1 MKRMLINATHAEEV
15 RVALITGHR
24 LYDFDLENR
33 TREQK
38 KANIYKGHVTRVEP
52 SLEAVFVEYGAG
64 RQGFLS
70 MREIANSYY
79 KADPRQTSNIREL
92 ITEGTELLVQVEKEE
107 RGNKGAALSTFISLA
122 GRYLVLMPN
131 NPKGGGIS
139 RQISGAVRDE
149 LKEML
154 ASLNVPR
161 GMSVI
166 VRTAGIG
173 RTQEELQL
181 DLQHL
186 LDLWSQ
192 IQTTSNSGPS
202 PMLVH
207 QEAGVVTR
215 AIRDYLRDDVTE
227 ILIDNEQAFNEAYNF
242 VKAVMPN
249 QLDKLQTYTLNEPLF
264 AHFGIESQIQTAYER
279 EVKLPAGG
287 SIVIDQTEALVSID
301 INSAKSTRGHDVEET
316 ALSTNLEAAEEIAR
330 QLRLRD
336 IGGLVVIDF
345 IDMTKER
352 NQRMV
357 EAKLREATQSDRARI
372 QFGQLSRFG
381 LMEMSR
387 QRLRPSL
394 EEATGYVCP
403 RCHGTGMVRD
413 LRSLSL
419 SIMRKVEE
427 IALKERHGEVQVE
440 VPVEIAAF
448 LLNEKRHTLVY
459 LEQSSSVRVTVLPHP
474 HLETP
479 HYQISYNP
487 EGFAPSSYE
496 RIETTRLSEK
506 QLGYASSE
514 WHLEEETP
522 AAAIRPAAAPAD
534 KNKAKPATVAATK
547 AAPAEVVARPAVAT
561 PSSSPC
567 AWLENLFVQKQA
579 STTDQARTANN
590 AAAAIEQM
598 INNGAVSR
606 GQFGQIN
613 PQAASAEQNNAY
625 LSPAHAKAEPRDYAE
640 KTAEKSADKDDRNQR
655 NNKKRSKYKDPRDN
669 AQDQTAQN
677 DDNRLERQDNR
688 QDNRNERQDNRNERQ
703 DNRQDNRNERLDSRQ
718 DNRNERLDS
727 RNERQDSRQDNRNER
742 LDNRQDNRNERQD
755 NRQDNRNERQ
765 DNRQDNRNERQ
776 DNRQDNRNERQ
787 DNRPEQQKRQPR
799 RPQGNDQ
806 SFEST
811 VEGSV
816 PRRERNN
823 QPRPQRPTRQRD
835 QSVLNDQA
843 SAAVEVATII
853 EPSTAL
859 TVELVD
865 APRQNTTTSAMLI
878 NIDQQQS
885 EIVALDPVVAPQ
897 SQPARKA
904 ATQKSAATTVEPTQ
918 TAVEANVVADAD
930 VVEVQAHVAEQ
941 QPVRRASNDPRSRSR
956 QRQAQKTAAK
966 ANPATVK
973 INPSQVPT
981 LAQHTVGSLIRH
993 VYGEDCS
1000 VLIEQFGL
1008 IPTFNRA
1015 LIKFTDE
1022 YAATAAAP
1030 VQSQVVVDDAQ
1041 PVTRDVAVAKA
1052 KPEAEP
1058 AAVLDL
1064 TPPQPSA
1071 DTRVANDPR
1080 ERRRLAKMA
1089 AEQAFEQAKLAHTQA
1104 DNAKVEATTAQNAEV
1119 AEPEATVVDTAVV
1132 ADSTSSE
1139 AELVA
1144 VADSTTVQAVVEA
1157 PVAAPVVVESVE
1169 AAPAVAPVEAEVPV
1183 EAEATVA
1190 PVASAP
1196 APVESEIAP
1205 TKAVEAKAPSTAAEK
1220 AKITK
1225 AAAAKAKA
1233 QEQQADLALSTPE
1246 GDESKDAEADKP
1258 VRPRRPRGRPP
1269 KKATTPTAE

>member
-1 MKRMLINATHAEEV
+1 MILQHYVKANCRCESLLGVTPMKRMLINATHAEEV

-70 MREIANSYY
+70 MREIANTYY

-107 RGNKGAALSTFISLA
+107 RGNKGAALSTYISLA

-139 RQISGAVRDE
+139 RQISGSVREE
-149 LKEML
+149 LKNML
-154 ASLNVPR
+154 ASLNTPR

-173 RTQEELQL
+173 RSQEELQL

-186 LDLWSQ
+186 LDLWAQ
-192 IQTTSNSGPS
+192 IQSTANSGPS

-215 AIRDYLRDDVTE
+215 AIRDYLRDDVSE
-227 ILIDNEQAFNEAYNF
+227 ILIDNEQAFGEAYNF

-249 QLDKLQTYTLNEPLF
+249 QLDKLKTYTLNEPLF

-279 EVKLPAGG
+279 EVKLPSGG

-427 IALKERHGEVQVE
+427 IALRERHGEVQVE

-448 LLNEKRHTLVY
+448 LLNEKRHSLVY
-459 LEQSSSVRVTVLPHP
+459 LEQTSNVRVTVLPHP

-479 HYQISYNP
+479 HYEISYNP
-487 EGFAPSSYE
+487 EGFAPTSYE
-496 RIETTRLSEK
+496 RTEATRSSEK
-506 QLGYASSE
+506 ELGYESSE
-514 WHLEEETP
+514 WHLEDDHAQHVP
-522 AAAIRPAAAPAD
+522 APAQNTQN
-534 KNKAKPATVAATK
+534 NKHANKKQSAPQQRGQQQRVQQQPQAAQ
-547 AAPAEVVARPAVAT
+547 VQT

-579 STTDQARTANN
+579 ATVDQSRTANN

-598 INNGAVSR
+598 INGGAVSR
-606 GQFGQIN
+606 GQFGQVN
-613 PQAASAEQNNAY
+613 SAQVAPSIVETPVTETSNNAY
-625 LSPAHAKAEPRDYAE
+625 LSPTRAQDNQHHY
-640 KTAEKSADKDDRNQR
+640 TEKSYEKSVEREDKSPR
-655 NNKKRSKYKDPRDN
+655 NNKKRSNNNKHKEVRE
-669 AQDQTAQN
+669 QSTEQN
-677 DDNRLERQDNR
+677 QVIEEVVQMTRQ
-688 QDNRNERQDNRNERQ
+688 
-703 DNRQDNRNERLDSRQ
+703 
-718 DNRNERLDS
+718 
-727 RNERQDSRQDNRNER
+727 
-742 LDNRQDNRNERQD
+742 
-755 NRQDNRNERQ
+755 
-765 DNRQDNRNERQ
+765 
-776 DNRQDNRNERQ
+776 
-787 DNRPEQQKRQPR
+787 EQRHEQREQKRQNNKQ
-799 RPQGNDQ
+799 RPERQHQEREQQFDA
-806 SFEST
+806 T
-811 VEGSV
+811 PVEQQSV
-816 PRRERNN
+816 PRRDRNSQQRPNRPNRHRDPNVFNEGQQNPVNTHAVAEKAPTKHNN
-823 QPRPQRPTRQRD
+823 QVKVD
-835 QSVLNDQA
+835 
-843 SAAVEVATII
+843 
-853 EPSTAL
+853 
-859 TVELVD
+859 LVD
-865 APRQNTTTSAMLI
+865 APRHDNMTTALVV
-878 NIDQQQS
+878 NVDNAQS
-885 EIVALDPVVAPQ
+885 EIVALNTQQAAPASQAQTQAVIETVAETITEVKVEAEAQ
-897 SQPARKA
+897 
-904 ATQKSAATTVEPTQ
+904 TVEVIEKPRS
-918 TAVEANVVADAD
+918 
-930 VVEVQAHVAEQ
+930 AE
-941 QPVRRASNDPRSRSR
+941 RRASNDPRQRRR
-956 QRQAQKTAAK
+956 QQREAAK
-966 ANPATVK
+966 SKPVAPKLA
-973 INPSQVPT
+973 PSQVPT
-981 LAQHTVGSLIRH
+981 LAQYTIGNLIRH
-993 VYGEDCS
+993 VYGDDCA

-1015 LIKFTDE
+1015 LLKFTEE
-1022 YAATAAAP
+1022 YSATINVETTEIEAEKK
-1030 VQSQVVVDDAQ
+1030 
-1041 PVTRDVAVAKA
+1041 PVTRDAVVVAKA
-1052 KPEAEP
+1052 EPEAEP
-1058 AAVLDL
+1058 APLLDL
-1064 TPPQPSA
+1064 TPPKPVS
-1071 DTRVANDPR
+1071 DNRVANDPR
-1080 ERRRLAKMA
+1080 ERRRLAKLA
-1089 AEQAFEQAKLAHTQA
+1089 AEQAHEQAKQVHAEEVAQPQVEQTTPVSSNVPA
-1104 DNAKVEATTAQNAEV
+1104 TVDVTSPEAIEATEATTESTVSIEAETAEV
-1119 AEPEATVVDTAVV
+1119 QEPSSKEEKAETEATSTPVQTELAVDQEQ
-1132 ADSTSSE
+1132 DSTPAIE
-1139 AELVA
+1139 TKV
-1144 VADSTTVQAVVEA
+1144 DVVTDN
-1157 PVAAPVVVESVE
+1157 S
-1169 AAPAVAPVEAEVPV
+1169 
-1183 EAEATVA
+1183 
-1190 PVASAP
+1190 
-1196 APVESEIAP
+1196 
-1205 TKAVEAKAPSTAAEK
+1205 EK
-1220 AKITK
+1220 A
-1225 AAAAKAKA
+1225 
-1233 QEQQADLALSTPE
+1233 D
-1246 GDESKDAEADKP
+1246 ADKP
-1258 VRPRRPRGRPP
+1258 ARPRRPRGRPP
-1269 KKATTPTAE
+1269 KKAPVAE

>member
-1 MKRMLINATHAEEV
+1 MSANLLKTICWCESLLGVTPMKRMLINATHAEEV

-186 LDLWSQ
+186 LDLWTQ
-192 IQTTSNSGPS
+192 IQSTTNSGPS

-227 ILIDNEQAFNEAYNF
+227 ILIDNEQAYNEAYNF

-249 QLDKLQTYTLNEPLF
+249 QLDKLKTYTLNEPLF
-264 AHFGIESQIQTAYER
+264 AHFAIESQIQTAYER
-279 EVKLPAGG
+279 EVKLPSGG

-345 IDMTKER
+345 IDMSKER

-427 IALKERHGEVQVE
+427 IALRERRGEVQVE

-459 LEQSSSVRVTVLPHP
+459 LEQSSGVRVTVLPHP

-487 EGFAPSSYE
+487 DGFAPTSYE
-496 RIETTRLSEK
+496 RTEATRSSEK
-506 QLGYASSE
+506 ELGYASSE
-514 WHLEEETP
+514 WHLEEENSAQIAP
-522 AAAIRPAAAPAD
+522 ATAQAAAPA
-534 KNKAKPATVAATK
+534 NKK
-547 AAPAEVVARPAVAT
+547 PAVAAQQQHVSKAVAAPVAQAT
-561 PSSSPC
+561 NSSSPC

-579 STTDQARTANN
+579 STTDQNRNANN

-606 GQFGQIN
+606 GQFGQVN
-613 PQAASAEQNNAY
+613 PATGREQVQVSEQNNAY
-625 LSPAHAKAEPRDYAE
+625 ISANNAKTEPREFPERSVE
-640 KTAEKSADKDDRNQR
+640 KDERNPR
-655 NNKKRSKYKDPRDN
+655 NNNNKKRTKQKEPRD
-669 AQDQTAQN
+669 QN
-677 DDNRLERQDNR
+677 VDSNVDENLQSSRSEQRV
-688 QDNRNERQDNRNERQ
+688 
-703 DNRQDNRNERLDSRQ
+703 DSRQ
-718 DNRNERLDS
+718 DQ
-727 RNERQDSRQDNRNER
+727 RQDSRQDQ
-742 LDNRQDNRNERQD
+742 RQDSRQD
-755 NRQDNRNERQ
+755 QRQDSRQ
-765 DNRQDNRNERQ
+765 DQRQDARQ
-776 DNRQDNRNERQ
+776 DQRQEQRDQKRPQRRQ
-787 DNRPEQQKRQPR
+787 QNNEQQFDAPTE
-799 RPQGNDQ
+799 N
-806 SFEST
+806 
-811 VEGSV
+811 VV
-816 PRRERNN
+816 PRRDRNSP
-823 QPRPQRPTRQRD
+823 QRPQRPTRQRD
-835 QSVLNDQA
+835 QTVFNEQA
-843 SAAVEVATII
+843 PSNVATTPVVNDPQQPVVAMIDVPRH
-853 EPSTAL
+853 EALTTAL
-859 TVELVD
+859 V
-865 APRQNTTTSAMLI
+865 I
-878 NIDQQQS
+878 NVDQQQS
-885 EIVALDPVVAPQ
+885 EIVALNSVATPVQQPRVETATRPVAPAPVVEPRPTEVKKPVVVEKEVAQDPQ
-897 SQPARKA
+897 QPA
-904 ATQKSAATTVEPTQ
+904 V
-918 TAVEANVVADAD
+918 
-930 VVEVQAHVAEQ
+930 
-941 QPVRRASNDPRSRSR
+941 RASNDPRARRR
-956 QRQAQKTAAK
+956 QRDLPKAKTATVAK
-966 ANPATVK
+966 L
-973 INPSQVPT
+973 NPSQVPS
-981 LAQHTVGSLIRH
+981 LAKYTVGSLIRH

-1022 YAATAAAP
+1022 YAATIATATEVNSPAEAE
-1030 VQSQVVVDDAQ
+1030 QA
-1041 PVTRDVAVAKA
+1041 PVTRDAVVTKAQLEVA
-1052 KPEAEP
+1052 P

-1064 TPPQPSA
+1064 TPPSPSA
-1071 DTRVANDPR
+1071 ENRVANDPR

-1089 AEQAFEQAKLAHTQA
+1089 AEQAFEQAKQVQA
-1104 DNAKVEATTAQNAEV
+1104 SAIAQTAPVEVVTEAADVVTAAPETITAPETVAPAEI
-1119 AEPEATVVDTAVV
+1119 VV
-1132 ADSTSSE
+1132 ADT
-1139 AELVA
+1139 V
-1144 VADSTTVQAVVEA
+1144 DTT
-1157 PVAAPVVVESVE
+1157 AAPVVTPIETTVESS
-1169 AAPAVAPVEAEVPV
+1169 PAVVVAEETPVAVEVEAEVI
-1183 EAEATVA
+1183 A
-1190 PVASAP
+1190 PV
-1196 APVESEIAP
+1196 V
-1205 TKAVEAKAPSTAAEK
+1205 KAEK
-1220 AKITK
+1220 AATPAKTR
-1225 AAAAKAKA
+1225 AQTAKAKA
-1233 QEQQADLALSTPE
+1233 EPKQPDLALAPE
-1246 GDESKDAEADKP
+1246 VSQDESEALAADGDKLP
-1258 VRPRRPRGRPP
+1258 ARPRRPRGRPP
-1269 KKATTPTAE
+1269 KKVTPVAE

>member
-70 MREIANSYY
+70 MREIANTYY

-107 RGNKGAALSTFISLA
+107 RGNKGAALSTYISLA

-139 RQISGAVRDE
+139 RQISGSVREE

-154 ASLNVPR
+154 ATLNTPR

-173 RTQEELQL
+173 RSKEELQL

-186 LDLWSQ
+186 LDLWTQ
-192 IQTTSNSGPS
+192 IQSTASSGPS

-215 AIRDYLRDDVTE
+215 AIRDYLRDDVAE
-227 ILIDNEQAFNEAYNF
+227 ILIDNEQAYGEAYNF
-242 VKAVMPN
+242 VKAVMPS
-249 QLDKLQTYTLNEPLF
+249 QLDKLKTYTLNEPLF

-427 IALKERHGEVQVE
+427 IALRERQGEVQVE

-448 LLNEKRHTLVY
+448 LLNEKRHSLVY
-459 LEQSSSVRVTVLPHP
+459 LEQTSNVRVTVLPHP

-479 HYQISYNP
+479 HYEISFNP
-487 EGFAPSSYE
+487 EGFAPTSYE
-496 RIETTRLSEK
+496 RTEATRLSEK
-506 QLGYASSE
+506 ELGYESSE
-514 WHLEEETP
+514 WHLEEEHTHPVANSAQNNKQQKKQQPTQQQNVQQP
-522 AAAIRPAAAPAD
+522 APQAQ
-534 KNKAKPATVAATK
+534 VA
-547 AAPAEVVARPAVAT
+547 V

-579 STTDQARTANN
+579 ATVDQSRTANN

-598 INNGAVSR
+598 INGGAVSR
-606 GQFGQIN
+606 GQMGQVAT
-613 PQAASAEQNNAY
+613 PAPVRTEVAPAVVETNNAY
-625 LSPAHAKAEPRDYAE
+625 IANTSAPKPEARDYADRN
-640 KTAEKSADKDDRNQR
+640 AEKDDKSQR
-655 NNKKRSKYKDPRDN
+655 TNNSNNKKRNNNNNKHKEQREPV
-669 AQDQTAQN
+669 QEPIQHQVH
-677 DDNRLERQDNR
+677 EEVVQI
-688 QDNRNERQDNRNERQ
+688 
-703 DNRQDNRNERLDSRQ
+703 SRQ
-718 DNRNERLDS
+718 EQ
-727 RNERQDSRQDNRNER
+727 RQ
-742 LDNRQDNRNERQD
+742 
-755 NRQDNRNERQ
+755 
-765 DNRQDNRNERQ
+765 
-776 DNRQDNRNERQ
+776 
-787 DNRPEQQKRQPR
+787 EQREQKQRQPR
-799 RPQGNDQ
+799 PPRNEQRQEQREQP
-806 SFEST
+806 FEAQQ
-811 VEGSV
+811 VEQQAV
-816 PRRERNN
+816 PRRDRNS
-823 QPRPQRPTRQRD
+823 QRPQRPNRHRD
-835 QSVLNDQA
+835 QSVLNEPAQEQA
-843 SAAVEVATII
+843 
-853 EPSTAL
+853 
-859 TVELVD
+859 TVTPVQAQQQRQAENTQQIKVDVID
-865 APRQNTTTSAMLI
+865 APRHEAMTTALVV
-878 NIDQQQS
+878 NIDQAQS
-885 EIVALDPVVAPQ
+885 EIVALNKAVQPAPVQQKQAEPVVTPVAIQAPVEKAEKVQ
-897 SQPARKA
+897 VAPAVHAPLEK
-904 ATQKSAATTVEPTQ
+904 QVES
-918 TAVEANVVADAD
+918 
-930 VVEVQAHVAEQ
+930 Q
-941 QPVRRASNDPRSRSR
+941 QPVKRASNDPRQNRR
-956 QRQAQKTAAK
+956 QQREAAK
-966 ANPATVK
+966 AKVTAPKLT
-973 INPSQVPT
+973 PSQVPT
-981 LAQHTVGSLIRH
+981 LSQYTVGSLIRH

-1015 LIKFTDE
+1015 LLKFTE
-1022 YAATAAAP
+1022 EFAATLT
-1030 VQSQVVVDDAQ
+1030 VDAVAEEAEQ
-1041 PVTRDVAVAKA
+1041 KPVTRDVVVTQVKH
-1052 KPEAEP
+1052 EVEP
-1058 AAVLDL
+1058 APVLAL
-1064 TPPQPSA
+1064 TPPEPVS
-1071 DTRVANDPR
+1071 DNRVANDPR
-1080 ERRRLAKMA
+1080 ERRRLAKQA
-1089 AEQAFEQAKLAHTQA
+1089 AEQAFEQSKHAPIEATSTTEVKAEEA
-1104 DNAKVEATTAQNAEV
+1104 PVEATTTTLNVE
-1119 AEPEATVVDTAVV
+1119 EAKI
-1132 ADSTSSE
+1132 
-1139 AELVA
+1139 
-1144 VADSTTVQAVVEA
+1144 EA
-1157 PVAAPVVVESVE
+1157 PVAAEIEVHVVAEPVVESNVTE
-1169 AAPAVAPVEAEVPV
+1169 VAIV
-1183 EAEATVA
+1183 
-1190 PVASAP
+1190 
-1196 APVESEIAP
+1196 AP
-1205 TKAVEAKAPSTAAEK
+1205 TKEEVKA
-1220 AKITK
+1220 AKI
-1225 AAAAKAKA
+1225 AAKAEA
-1233 QEQQADLALSTPE
+1233 QQDLALETAAK
-1246 GDESKDAEADKP
+1246 DEANDLVDTDDKP
-1258 VRPRRPRGRPP
+1258 ARPRRPRGRPP
-1269 KKATTPTAE
+1269 KKATPAE

>member
-1 MKRMLINATHAEEV
+1 MDRCGSLLGVTPMKRMLINATHAEEV

-139 RQISGAVRDE
+139 RQISGSVREE

-173 RTQEELQL
+173 RSQEELQL

-186 LDLWSQ
+186 LDLWAQ
-192 IQTTSNSGPS
+192 IQSTANSGPS

-215 AIRDYLRDDVTE
+215 AIRDYLRDDVAE
-227 ILIDNEQAFNEAYNF
+227 ILIDNEQAYNEAYNF
-242 VKAVMPN
+242 VKAVMPR
-249 QLDKLQTYTLNEPLF
+249 QLDKLKTYTINEPLF

-279 EVKLPAGG
+279 EVKLPSGG

-345 IDMTKER
+345 IDMTKDR

-427 IALKERHGEVQVE
+427 IALRERHGEVQVE

-448 LLNEKRHTLVY
+448 LLNEKRHSLVY
-459 LEQSSSVRVTVLPHP
+459 LEQTSNVRVTVLPHP

-479 HYQISYNP
+479 HYEISYNP
-487 EGFAPSSYE
+487 EGFAPTSYE
-496 RIETTRLSEK
+496 RTEATRSSEK
-506 QLGYASSE
+506 ELGYESSE
-514 WHLEEETP
+514 WHLEEEQH
-522 AAAIRPAAAPAD
+522 AQQNAAPAQQERNS
-534 KNKAKPATVAATK
+534 NKKKPFNQAQNAQQPAQQAPAQAQATK
-547 AAPAEVVARPAVAT
+547 
-561 PSSSPC
+561 SSSPC

-579 STTDQARTANN
+579 QTIDQSRSANN

-598 INNGAVSR
+598 VNGGAVSR
-606 GQFGQIN
+606 GQFGQVN
-613 PQAASAEQNNAY
+613 QAPVAQPVAQQDTNAY
-625 LSPAHAKAEPRDYAE
+625 LSQAPAKPERDFAE
-640 KTAEKSADKDDRNQR
+640 KHAEKDERPQQR
-655 NNKKRSKYKDPRDN
+655 NNKQKRGNNNKHKEQREQPVVEQSN
-669 AQDQTAQN
+669 QVIEEVVQMT
-677 DDNRLERQDNR
+677 RQEQR
-688 QDNRNERQDNRNERQ
+688 Q
-703 DNRQDNRNERLDSRQ
+703 
-718 DNRNERLDS
+718 
-727 RNERQDSRQDNRNER
+727 
-742 LDNRQDNRNERQD
+742 
-755 NRQDNRNERQ
+755 
-765 DNRQDNRNERQ
+765 
-776 DNRQDNRNERQ
+776 
-787 DNRPEQQKRQPR
+787 EQREQKRQHKNR
-799 RPQGNDQ
+799 QQ
-806 SFEST
+806 QEQH
-811 VEGSV
+811 VEAKDEQAV
-816 PRRERNN
+816 PRRDRNN
-823 QPRPQRPTRQRD
+823 QQRPQRPNRQRD
-835 QSVLNDQA
+835 QSVLNEPQNQA
-843 SAAVEVATII
+843 APAAVRDEKHVQID
-853 EPSTAL
+853 
-859 TVELVD
+859 VVD
-865 APRQNTTTSAMLI
+865 APKHEVMTTALVI
-878 NIDQQQS
+878 NVDQAQS
-885 EIVALDPVVAPQ
+885 EIVALNPHVPAEVAKPVEAVAKTEVAEEKPVVATR
-897 SQPARKA
+897 SEK
-904 ATQKSAATTVEPTQ
+904 E
-918 TAVEANVVADAD
+918 N
-930 VVEVQAHVAEQ
+930 VAEPQ
-941 QPVRRASNDPRSRSR
+941 AKAEQNQPVKRATNDPRQRR
-956 QRQAQKTAAK
+956 REQRQAQKAK
-966 ANPATVK
+966 AEAPK
-973 INPSQVPT
+973 IASSQVPT
-981 LAQHTVGSLIRH
+981 LAAYTVGSLIRH

-1015 LIKFTDE
+1015 LQKFTEE
-1022 YAATAAAP
+1022 YAATIVTETSVEP
-1030 VQSQVVVDDAQ
+1030 TEKK
-1041 PVTRDVAVAKA
+1041 PVTRDVEVTKA
-1052 KPEAEP
+1052 EPEAEP
-1058 AAVLDL
+1058 AEVLPL
-1064 TPPQPSA
+1064 TPPKTESEK
-1071 DTRVANDPR
+1071 RVANDPR
-1080 ERRRLAKMA
+1080 ERRRLAKQA
-1089 AEQAFEQAKLAHTQA
+1089 AEQALEQVKQSHVEAEQKATETVSASETAPVAETVTTEAEVQAASAAEEAPATQA
-1104 DNAKVEATTAQNAEV
+1104 EPVEAATEQVQAEKAEAPKASRSKSEAKPVEAAQAETVASDEAQQVLELDADAKNAEV
-1119 AEPEATVVDTAVV
+1119 APKTTKKTESKVTEDTA
-1132 ADSTSSE
+1132 E
-1139 AELVA
+1139 K
-1144 VADSTTVQAVVEA
+1144 
-1157 PVAAPVVVESVE
+1157 
-1169 AAPAVAPVEAEVPV
+1169 PA
-1183 EAEATVA
+1183 
-1190 PVASAP
+1190 
-1196 APVESEIAP
+1196 
-1205 TKAVEAKAPSTAAEK
+1205 
-1220 AKITK
+1220 
-1225 AAAAKAKA
+1225 
-1233 QEQQADLALSTPE
+1233 
-1246 GDESKDAEADKP
+1246 
-1258 VRPRRPRGRPP
+1258 RPRRPRGRPP
-1269 KKATTPTAE
+1269 KKATPEA

>member
-139 RQISGAVRDE
+139 RQISGSVREE

-173 RTQEELQL
+173 RSQEELQL

-186 LDLWSQ
+186 LDLWAR
-192 IQTTSNSGPS
+192 IQTTSTSGPS

-215 AIRDYLRDDVTE
+215 AIRDYLRDDVAE
-227 ILIDNEQAFNEAYNF
+227 ILIDSEQAYNEAYNF

-249 QLDKLQTYTLNEPLF
+249 QLDKLKTYTLNEPLF
-264 AHFGIESQIQTAYER
+264 AHFAIESQIQTAYER

-301 INSAKSTRGHDVEET
+301 INSAKSTRGHDVEDT

-357 EAKLREATQSDRARI
+357 EAKLRESTQSDRARI

-427 IALKERHGEVQVE
+427 IALRERQGEVQVE

-459 LEQSSSVRVTVLPHP
+459 LEQTSNVRVTVLPHP

-479 HYQISYNP
+479 HYEITYNA
-487 EGFAPSSYE
+487 EGFAPTSYE
-496 RIETTRLSEK
+496 RTEATRSSEK
-506 QLGYASSE
+506 ELGYESSD
-514 WHLEEETP
+514 WHLQEEPTVQT
-522 AAAIRPAAAPAD
+522 AAAAPQQD
-534 KNKAKPATVAATK
+534 KNPKRKTAPTAQASQATAPAPVAQAHV
-547 AAPAEVVARPAVAT
+547 AAPAT
-561 PSSSPC
+561 SPC

-579 STTDQARTANN
+579 ATIDQSRTANN

-598 INNGAVSR
+598 VNGGAVSR
-606 GQFGQIN
+606 GQFGQVSH
-613 PQAASAEQNNAY
+613 AAPVAVATPVVETNAY
-625 LSPAHAKAEPRDYAE
+625 ISHTSATKHEPREVSERQLE
-640 KTAEKSADKDDRNQR
+640 KEDRPQR
-655 NNKKRSKYKDPRDN
+655 NNNKKTRNNKPREQRELNHDHHVTEEVVQAPRHEQRVDQRQERHDPR
-669 AQDQTAQN
+669 QEQ
-677 DDNRLERQDNR
+677 RQDSRHSDQR
-688 QDNRNERQDNRNERQ
+688 Q
-703 DNRQDNRNERLDSRQ
+703 
-718 DNRNERLDS
+718 
-727 RNERQDSRQDNRNER
+727 ERQDSRHER
-742 LDNRQDNRNERQD
+742 RDPRQDQRTERQD
-755 NRQDNRNERQ
+755 PRQDPRHDVRNDVHQ
-765 DNRQDNRNERQ
+765 DVR
-776 DNRQDNRNERQ
+776 
-787 DNRPEQQKRQPR
+787 EQKPRHPKRQHQNDAQFDATQQQDQQAIPR
-799 RPQGNDQ
+799 RD
-806 SFEST
+806 
-811 VEGSV
+811 
-816 PRRERNN
+816 RNA
-823 QPRPQRPTRQRD
+823 QRPQRPNRQRD
-835 QSVLNDQA
+835 PAALTEQA
-843 SAAVEVATII
+843 VVATPVMNTVPQVKVDVVEVPRHA
-853 EPSTAL
+853 EMKTAL
-859 TVELVD
+859 VV
-865 APRQNTTTSAMLI
+865 
-878 NIDQQQS
+878 NIDEVKS
-885 EIVALDPVVAPQ
+885 EIVALNSTLPETAVIPTEVSAPVV
-897 SQPARKA
+897 
-904 ATQKSAATTVEPTQ
+904 
-918 TAVEANVVADAD
+918 VEAAPVIAPTPAD
-930 VVEVQAHVAEQ
+930 V
-941 QPVRRASNDPRSRSR
+941 
-956 QRQAQKTAAK
+956 KTAAK
-966 ANPATVK
+966 VVAPKVETLKVTEDQQPVQRAANDPRQRRRNKHKDASKAKTVAPPK
-973 INPSQVPT
+973 LSPSQVPA
-981 LAQHTVGSLIRH
+981 LAQHTVISLIRQ
-993 VYGEDCS
+993 VYGTDCS

-1015 LIKFTDE
+1015 LQKFADE
-1022 YAATAAAP
+1022 YAATLAVASTEA
-1030 VQSQVVVDDAQ
+1030 VVEKK
-1041 PVTRDVAVAKA
+1041 PVTRDAVVSNTKV
-1052 KPEAEP
+1052 EAEP
-1058 AAVLDL
+1058 APVLDL
-1064 TPPQPSA
+1064 NPPKPVS
-1071 DTRVANDPR
+1071 DNRVANDPR
-1080 ERRRLAKMA
+1080 ERRRLAKLA
-1089 AEQAFEQAKLAHTQA
+1089 AEQAKQARL
-1104 DNAKVEATTAQNAEV
+1104 EEV
-1119 AEPEATVVDTAVV
+1119 AQVEHVPTEKAVESEQVV
-1132 ADSTSSE
+1132 A
-1139 AELVA
+1139 AA
-1144 VADSTTVQAVVEA
+1144 PEA
-1157 PVAAPVVVESVE
+1157 PVAETVEVVTAEPVAHTVEEPKPTQKVTKATESKEKPQAPVTTET
-1169 AAPAVAPVEAEVPV
+1169 
-1183 EAEATVA
+1183 ATVKTSEPKVKA
-1190 PVASAP
+1190 EQSADTNTTH
-1196 APVESEIAP
+1196 E
-1205 TKAVEAKAPSTAAEK
+1205 EAKDD
-1220 AKITK
+1220 
-1225 AAAAKAKA
+1225 
-1233 QEQQADLALSTPE
+1233 ADT
-1246 GDESKDAEADKP
+1246 DEEDKP
-1258 VRPRRPRGRPP
+1258 IRPRRPRGRPP
-1269 KKATTPTAE
+1269 KKVTPPTAE

>member
-1 MKRMLINATHAEEV
+1 MLINATHAEEV

-139 RQISGAVRDE
+139 RQISGSVREE

-173 RTQEELQL
+173 RSQEELQL

-186 LDLWSQ
+186 LDLWAR
-192 IQTTSNSGPS
+192 IQGQASSGPS

-215 AIRDYLRDDVTE
+215 AIRDYLRDDVAE
-227 ILIDNEQAFNEAYNF
+227 ILIDSEQAYNEAYNF

-249 QLDKLQTYTLNEPLF
+249 QLDKLKTYTLNEPLF

-316 ALSTNLEAAEEIAR
+316 ALNTNLEAAEEIAR

-427 IALKERHGEVQVE
+427 IALRERQGEVQVE

-448 LLNEKRHTLVY
+448 LLNEKRHSLVY
-459 LEQSSSVRVTVLPHP
+459 LEQTSNVRVTVLPHP

-479 HYQISYNP
+479 HYEISFNP
-487 EGFAPSSYE
+487 EGFAPTSYE
-496 RIETTRLSEK
+496 RTEATRNSEK
-506 QLGYASSE
+506 ELGYESSE
-514 WHLEEETP
+514 WHLEEEQHVQH
-522 AAAIRPAAAPAD
+522 APAPAQQD
-534 KNKAKPATVAATK
+534 KNAKRKPGAPAPQNTTQKPAQV
-547 AAPAEVVARPAVAT
+547 AVAT
-561 PSSSPC
+561 PSTSPC

-579 STTDQARTANN
+579 ATIDQSRTANN

-598 INNGAVSR
+598 VNGGAVSR
-606 GQFGQIN
+606 GQFGQVSHTA
-613 PQAASAEQNNAY
+613 PVAVETRKAPETNAY
-625 LSPAHAKAEPRDYAE
+625 ISHSPVAKNDIRDGTDRAE
-640 KTAEKSADKDDRNQR
+640 KEERPQRSNNKKPR
-655 NNKKRSKYKDPRDN
+655 NNKQRDN
-669 AQDQTAQN
+669 REHAQDQHVIEEVVQTTRQEHRHEQRQERHEAPRQ
-677 DDNRLERQDNR
+677 DNQRQDNR
-688 QDNRNERQDNRNERQ
+688 HDNVRQDSMRQENPRQDNRHEQ
-703 DNRQDNRNERLDSRQ
+703 RNEPREQ
-718 DNRNERLDS
+718 KPRNPK
-727 RNERQDSRQDNRNER
+727 
-742 LDNRQDNRNERQD
+742 
-755 NRQDNRNERQ
+755 
-765 DNRQDNRNERQ
+765 
-776 DNRQDNRNERQ
+776 
-787 DNRPEQQKRQPR
+787 RPHQNEQQFDAQNE
-799 RPQGNDQ
+799 QA
-806 SFEST
+806 
-811 VEGSV
+811 V
-816 PRRERNN
+816 PRRDRNA
-823 QPRPQRPTRQRD
+823 QRPPRPNRHRD
-835 QSVLNDQA
+835 QSVLNEQPAPVVVDNTQQLK
-843 SAAVEVATII
+843 VDM
-853 EPSTAL
+853 
-859 TVELVD
+859 VD
-865 APRQNTTTSAMLI
+865 APHNNNLTTALVV
-878 NIDQQQS
+878 NLDQAKS
-885 EIVALDPVVAPQ
+885 EIIALNPAVQTAPVEVVATPVT
-897 SQPARKA
+897 PA
-904 ATQKSAATTVEPTQ
+904 P
-918 TAVEANVVADAD
+918 
-930 VVEVQAHVAEQ
+930 VAEVAKVEEPKIAEAETKQPESKQAEQAQ
-941 QPVRRASNDPRSRSR
+941 QPVRRASNDPRQNRR
-956 QRQAQKTAAK
+956 NKQLDNKAK
-966 ANPATVK
+966 VVAPKV
-973 INPSQVPT
+973 NPSQVPT
-981 LAQHTVGSLIRH
+981 LGQYTVSSLIRH
-993 VYGEDCS
+993 VYGDDCS

-1015 LIKFTDE
+1015 LQKFTE
-1022 YAATAAAP
+1022 AYTATLTVESTDIAEEKK
-1030 VQSQVVVDDAQ
+1030 
-1041 PVTRDVAVAKA
+1041 PVTRDVVVTKVQV
-1052 KPEAEP
+1052 EAEP
-1058 AAVLDL
+1058 APVLNL
-1064 TPPQPSA
+1064 TPPKPAS
-1071 DTRVANDPR
+1071 DNRVANDPR
-1080 ERRRLAKMA
+1080 ERRRLAKLA
-1089 AEQAFEQAKLAHTQA
+1089 AEQAKQARVEEAHA
-1104 DNAKVEATTAQNAEV
+1104 
-1119 AEPEATVVDTAVV
+1119 
-1132 ADSTSSE
+1132 
-1139 AELVA
+1139 
-1144 VADSTTVQAVVEA
+1144 VEA
-1157 PVAAPVVVESVE
+1157 PAVVPAVEEPVVASTEVAPTIETE
-1169 AAPAVAPVEAEVPV
+1169 AAVDVSIDEKV
-1183 EAEATVA
+1183 EAEATV
-1190 PVASAP
+1190 
-1196 APVESEIAP
+1196 PVENTVTETTTPVVAETE
-1205 TKAVEAKAPSTAAEK
+1205 TKKEEK
-1220 AKITK
+1220 A
-1225 AAAAKAKA
+1225 
-1233 QEQQADLALSTPE
+1233 STTNPKVE
-1246 GDESKDAEADKP
+1246 PSNSEELKDDAELSDEDKP

-1269 KKATTPTAE
+1269 KKVTPPTEE